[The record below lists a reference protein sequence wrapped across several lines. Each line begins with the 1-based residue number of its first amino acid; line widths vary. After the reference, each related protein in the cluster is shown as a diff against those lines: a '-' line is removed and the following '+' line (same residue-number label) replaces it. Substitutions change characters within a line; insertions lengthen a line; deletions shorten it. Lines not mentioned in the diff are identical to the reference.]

1 MAQGSY
7 LKEETSD
14 NLQHFIILS
23 AVRTQTHS
31 NAKRFIKS
39 CRKRLQHVPRVG
51 AEKDNY
57 QQKGP
62 VKTKKLTVGN
72 FNIFYTLAV
81 IALSFLKLL
90 IKIQ

>member
-1 MAQGSY
+1 M
-7 LKEETSD
+7 
-14 NLQHFIILS
+14 FS
-23 AVRTQTHS
+23 AVRTQPHS
-31 NAKRFIKS
+31 NAKHFKRS

-72 FNIFYTLAV
+72 FYIFHTHAV

-90 IKIQ
+90 IKIK

>member
-1 MAQGSY
+1 M
-7 LKEETSD
+7 
-14 NLQHFIILS
+14 FS
-23 AVRTQTHS
+23 AVRTQPHS
-31 NAKRFIKS
+31 NAKHFKRS

-57 QQKGP
+57 QQKEP

-72 FNIFYTLAV
+72 FYIFHTHAV

-90 IKIQ
+90 IKIK

>member
-1 MAQGSY
+1 M
-7 LKEETSD
+7 
-14 NLQHFIILS
+14 LS
-23 AVRTQTHS
+23 AVRTQPHS
-31 NAKRFIKS
+31 NAKHFKKS

-72 FNIFYTLAV
+72 FNIFHSLAV

-90 IKIQ
+90 IKIK